1 MCEQADQSTPG
12 TSSPRLQIFGSNSS
26 HDTEKYLNDTEQ
38 YLNDTEKYF
47 NGPASQNYFIIV
59 DHAGSVSDIVKDMIS
74 EHEDEEDE
82 DDTLAL
88 PRW

>member
-1 MCEQADQSTPG
+1 MRASRPVHTRHLL
-12 TSSPRLQIFGSNSS
+12 TSASNLQIFGSNSS
-26 HDTEKYLNDTEQ
+26 HDTEKYLNDTE
-38 YLNDTEKYF
+38 KYF
-47 NGPASQNYFIIV
+47 NGPTRQNYFIIV
-59 DHAGSVSDIVKDMIS
+59 DHAGSVSDIVKDMIT